1 MYNKQATA
9 INKKTGNKNCR
20 HPTLI
25 TEYAYGSPTGNYIC
39 TQCERLLP
47 ANLDR
52 VKSLN
57 TFWAKTTEALVL
69 S

>member
-1 MYNKQATA
+1 MHSTQATA
-9 INKKTGNKNCR
+9 MNKKTSDKNCR

-25 TEYAYGSPTGNYIC
+25 TEFAYGSPTGNYIC

-47 ANLDR
+47 AKLER
-52 VKSLN
+52 VKMLN
-57 TFWAKTTEALVL
+57 TFWGKTAQALVL

>member
-1 MYNKQATA
+1 MGTKQGPVMNK
-9 INKKTGNKNCR
+9 NLGNKNCR

-47 ANLDR
+47 ANLQR

-57 TFWAKTTEALVL
+57 TFWAKTAEELVL